1 MILNLCL
8 ICHDSASNYEIGD
21 IHSKKYSNFKLCL
34 ETILKRR
41 IRVDK
46 FQEKQICALCFEL
59 VKEHQSLEEKLAKI
73 CKELCGNFQRIH
85 PTKRGRKKKED
96 SEPKED
102 LIKQETDTKDI
113 KLESNVELSENEA
126 VRKSGRKRKIKE
138 IEVYV
143 DPEEEFFDNSD
154 ERSKNI
160 KKIKEEPPILSS
172 MATKCPHCD
181 FAADSDIQ
189 VHNLNLKLITH
200 LQQFYVCDDCL
211 TTSRLL

>member
-21 IHSKKYSNFKLCL
+21 IHSKKYLNFKLCL

-41 IRVDK
+41 IRADK
-46 FQEKQICALCFEL
+46 FQEKQICALCFES
-59 VKEHQSLEEKLAKI
+59 VKEHQSLEEKIAKI
-73 CKELCGNFQRIH
+73 CEELCRNFQRIH

-96 SEPKED
+96 SEPKEN
-102 LIKQETDTKDI
+102 LIKQETDIKDMKI
-113 KLESNVELSENEA
+113 ESNVEISENEA

-160 KKIKEEPPILSS
+160 KKLKEEPPILSS

-189 VHNLNLKLITH
+189 VQILNLQTYNN
-200 LQQFYVCDDCL
+200 FMPDNF
-211 TTSRLL
+211 